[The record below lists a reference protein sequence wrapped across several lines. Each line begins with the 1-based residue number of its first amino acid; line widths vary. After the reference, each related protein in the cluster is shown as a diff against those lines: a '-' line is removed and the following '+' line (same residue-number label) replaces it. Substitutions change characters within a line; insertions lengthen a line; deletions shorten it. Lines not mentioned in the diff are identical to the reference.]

1 MIRKEDTPERIRRRV
16 YEETHQVERRQ
27 ANKVWATSV
36 PRAFAEELD
45 EYLLLNGISKVEFLR
60 NSFNELKKQRKNIDS
75 NSKWG
80 VYG

>member
-60 NSFNELKKQRKNIDS
+60 NAFNELKRLKEKDNC
-75 NSKWG
+75 NEK
-80 VYG
+80 